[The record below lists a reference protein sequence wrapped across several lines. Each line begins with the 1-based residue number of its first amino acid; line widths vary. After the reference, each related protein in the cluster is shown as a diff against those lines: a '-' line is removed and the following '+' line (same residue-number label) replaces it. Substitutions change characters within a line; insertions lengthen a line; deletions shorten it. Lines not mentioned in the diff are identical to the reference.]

1 MRRLLLAALLF
12 GLTGA
17 AAAQTTVY
25 VAPTGTDPANCA
37 VSTNCRSTGTACRT
51 IQCAID
57 STVGGETIRVAPGTY
72 NECVTAFFVDGGSG
86 APVPADLTIVAED
99 YEVNRRSNT
108 TILDAT
114 GLDCSVDIGG
124 QIVFLPVVELGDRA
138 VLRGFTVKGNQGGG
152 GVRGYGAVQITNN
165 IIEGNSALRGGGVYV
180 YTGYYVT
187 DLDGE
192 SVVKQNVI
200 QNNSAALG
208 GGVMVRGIAFFGA
221 GGTVTV
227 ESNTIASNT
236 VESDDGGYGGGL
248 YVLTDSYDP
257 ADVSRVTITRNVI
270 DGNAAI
276 LGTSGGVAY
285 GGGLYVSTYGYPAV
299 GSEVI
304 DVDDNVIRNN
314 RAEGYGGGVIAQVL
328 GNDGPGSSSDPGYEV
343 RVQNNSVTANIA
355 DGGGGGVYVYAQHA
369 DLDSTAKTT
378 LAVEGNSIA
387 GNSHTGVV
395 QSPFVPGGGGGV
407 YAEVIQARNLTPNV
421 DISFERN
428 TIQTNTAA
436 SVGGGASLYVLADSQ
451 PDGGATLATDANLR
465 FENNLVSTNTS
476 SAAGLSG
483 EGGGVYALLESRG
496 LATATATLKFNT
508 VVANAVDPGGAGVYV
523 DASTFQDTSLNLG
536 STATEVS
543 NSILFGNDGL
553 ELETG
558 FVGGT
563 DQRSLTVRYN
573 DVYDAVPPL
582 YGPNVGDRTGQ
593 NGNQSF
599 DPELSAFYVPLLCS
613 ASIDAGD
620 PLEGTRD
627 GLGRLTSEPQPNGG
641 IVNLGHLGNTL
652 NAQRTLPDVSGDGI
666 VDGVD
671 VLRIASSFAS
681 ISSNVA
687 RFNPAADRDRD
698 GDVDGDD
705 LSYVAAFYGQACP

>member
-1 MRRLLLAALLF
+1 MRRLLFAALLV

-25 VAPTGTDPANCA
+25 VSPTGTDPANCA

-114 GLDCSVDIGG
+114 GLDCFVDIGG
-124 QIVFLPVVELGDRA
+124 QIVSLPVVELGDRA

-165 IIEGNSALRGGGVYV
+165 VIEGNSALRGGGVYV

-187 DLDGE
+187 DVDGQTA
-192 SVVKQNVI
+192 VKQNVI

-208 GGVMVRGIAFFGA
+208 GGVMVRGIAFYGA

-236 VESDDGGYGGGL
+236 AEGVDGGYGGGL

-257 ADVSRVTITRNVI
+257 ADVSRVRITKNLI
-270 DGNAAI
+270 EGNNAT

-285 GGGLYVSTYGYPAV
+285 GGGLYVSTYGYPAS

-314 RAEGYGGGVIAQVL
+314 FAEGYGGGVIAQVL
-328 GNDGPGSSSDPGYEV
+328 GTTGPASNDDPGYEIRV
-343 RVQNNSVTANIA
+343 RNNSLTANVA

-378 LAVEGNSIA
+378 LAVEGNAIA
-387 GNSHTGVV
+387 GNSHTGVI

-421 DISFERN
+421 DIEFENN
-428 TIQTNTAA
+428 TIQTNTTAA
-436 SVGGGASLYVLADSQ
+436 VGGGASLYVLADSQ
-451 PDGGATLATDANLR
+451 PDGGASLATDARVR
-465 FENNLVSTNTS
+465 FENNLVTTNT
-476 SAAGLSG
+476 AATPGLTG
-483 EGGGVYALLESRG
+483 EGGGVYTLLESRG
-496 LATATATLKFNT
+496 LATATATLEFNT
-508 VVANAVDPGGAGVYV
+508 VAANSVDPGGAGLYV
-523 DASTFQDTSLNLG
+523 DAFTYPDTSLNLG

-543 NSILFGNDGL
+543 NSILYVNEDL
-553 ELETG
+553 EFETG

-573 DVYDAVPPL
+573 DVYDVADSL
-582 YGPNVGDRTGQ
+582 YGPNVGNRTGQ
-593 NGNQSF
+593 SGNRSF

-627 GLGRLTSEPQPNGG
+627 SVGRLTSEPQPNGG
-641 IVNLGHLGNTL
+641 IVNLGHLGNTP
-652 NAQRTLPDVSGDGI
+652 NAPRTFPDVSGDGI

-681 ISSNVA
+681 ISSQPT